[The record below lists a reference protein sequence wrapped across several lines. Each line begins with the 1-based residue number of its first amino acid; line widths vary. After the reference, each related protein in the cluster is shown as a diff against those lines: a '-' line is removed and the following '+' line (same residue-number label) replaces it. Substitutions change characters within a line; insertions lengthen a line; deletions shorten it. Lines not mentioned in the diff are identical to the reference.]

1 MVLNEWPHEAPR
13 KDGTQEQR
21 NIHNVWTNHACSH
34 VCQTEVEIQA
44 VFVHCTKKYKENKI
58 IRRRRIERAAGGRRI
73 KGGGPRQMVFS
84 KTERNYMHTW
94 ILTACTFL

>member
-13 KDGTQEQR
+13 KDDTQEQR

-44 VFVHCTKKYKENKI
+44 VFVHCMKKYKENKI
-58 IRRRRIERAAGGRRI
+58 RRRRRRIERAAGGRI
-73 KGGGPRQMVFS
+73 EGGGGQGKWCFQ
-84 KTERNYMHTW
+84 KLKG
-94 ILTACTFL
+94 IICTHGY